1 MGEGFNCLGQAFE
14 PVTAGYQNVSTPVCK
29 IYEYI
34 AHVTCYRLAV
44 KNSLDAKEQWKTL
57 LFASEQCRPV
67 GYKLAETPFLA

>member
-1 MGEGFNCLGQAFE
+1 MHISAFVVRGFNRLGQAFE

-44 KNSLDAKEQWKTL
+44 KNSLADKEQ
-57 LFASEQCRPV
+57 
-67 GYKLAETPFLA
+67 